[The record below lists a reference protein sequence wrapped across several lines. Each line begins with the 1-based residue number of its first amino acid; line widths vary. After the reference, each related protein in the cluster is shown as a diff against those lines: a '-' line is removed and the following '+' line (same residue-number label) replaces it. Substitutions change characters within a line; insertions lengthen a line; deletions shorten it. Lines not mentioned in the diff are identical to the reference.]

1 MDNQL
6 NEIRRKIKAL
16 RTEMLDLEAE
26 IRGQI
31 NRAED
36 CSEASARLMGMSRNL
51 IGLIRIRDAM
61 GGAEVCPD
69 VRLKQTSRYIG
80 GKTVQR

>member
-6 NEIRRKIKAL
+6 NEIRRKIRAL
-16 RTEMLDLEAE
+16 RAEMLELEDA
-26 IRGQI
+26 IRVQVNHG
-31 NRAED
+31 AD
-36 CSEASARLMGMSRNL
+36 CSEASQRLMSMSRNL
-51 IGLIRIRDAM
+51 VGLIRIRDAM

-69 VRLKQTSRYIG
+69 VRLRQINRYIG